1 MATSAQDR
9 TKRVERE
16 IFMRTLS
23 LGRASGGA
31 ARAIAEHIEEVFFQ
45 AGDTI
50 YRVNDSAEA
59 IYFVLHGD
67 VRLAA
72 EGVETWNFK
81 DRSVV
86 GILDVLVDRPRARTA
101 TAVSDV
107 HALRLRA
114 EDYFDV
120 LEDNFEWTRGATLG
134 VAADLHRISL
144 SLAPDGGFV
153 DPPTEAGRADPR
165 RLNIVQRISVLR
177 ESEAFRGSGIQ
188 ALTSMARLVE
198 EVRLAADEPLFR
210 MTRGPGSP
218 DNAGRGSSSALP
230 ESRRRGTPSIFPES
244 PRRGPGSADPSRRS
258 ATKRFF
264 LVESGLIEVERTDP
278 EIRARFGP
286 RSLVCG
292 YGALGDAEEH
302 YNARALVPSVVF
314 SVREEDFFD
323 LLELHF
329 DMARSVLVG
338 MALER
343 ERLMRIRGQRE
354 AAPLPQPI
362 GGALDGEEGK
372 AAE

>member
-1 MATSAQDR
+1 MPSNVVDR

-23 LGRASGGA
+23 LGRASGSA
-31 ARAIAEHIEEVFFQ
+31 ARAIAEHIEEVFYQ
-45 AGDTI
+45 AGDII
-50 YRVNDSAEA
+50 YRANDASEA
-59 IYFVLHGD
+59 IYFVLRGD
-67 VRLAA
+67 VRLEA
-72 EGVETWNFK
+72 EGAETWNFK

-144 SLAPDGGFV
+144 TLPPDGGF
-153 DPPTEAGRADPR
+153 PEPKAEAGRADPR
-165 RLNIVQRISVLR
+165 PLNLVERISVLR
-177 ESEAFRGSGIQ
+177 ESEAFRGAGIQ
-188 ALTSMARLVE
+188 ALTSMAGFVE
-198 EVRLAADEPLFR
+198 ELRLAAGDMLFHR
-210 MTRGPGSP
+210 TITRP
-218 DNAGRGSSSALP
+218 AGAPALP
-230 ESRRRGTPSIFPES
+230 ESRK
-244 PRRGPGSADPSRRS
+244 RGPGSNDPTRRS

-264 LVESGLIEVERTDP
+264 LVESGLVEVERTDP

-286 RSLVCG
+286 RALVCG
-292 YGALGDAEEH
+292 YGALGDAEDH
-302 YNARALVPSVVF
+302 YNARAVVPSLVF

-329 DMARSVLVG
+329 DMARSVLTG

-343 ERLMRIRGQRE
+343 ERLLRIRGLRE
-354 AAPLPQPI
+354 AAPAPQPF
-362 GGALDGEEGK
+362 GGALDPEGEK